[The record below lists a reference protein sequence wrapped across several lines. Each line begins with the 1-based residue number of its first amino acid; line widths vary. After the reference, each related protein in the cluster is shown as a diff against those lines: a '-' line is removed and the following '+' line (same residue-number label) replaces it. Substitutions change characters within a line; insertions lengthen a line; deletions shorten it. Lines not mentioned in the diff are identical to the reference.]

1 MIWNVLSNCKRWN
14 RKRSSCPSLC
24 IAMRELCQTNS
35 NSEKG
40 VPPPSPFNF
49 RDFSPPQHDLLPPQ
63 GFLLCDNCAAGTN
76 TTVQRSALA
85 LDWTPPPDINWL
97 GAVALPLLDWLAPSP
112 KLLAGVHSASSSS
125 TPHPSENLIVL
136 VGFVRS
142 RSYGPPSSF
151 FAPTAEPP
159 RTGRTFATTI
169 IGAWW

>member
-1 MIWNVLSNCKRWN
+1 MANCKRWN

-24 IAMRELCQTNS
+24 IAMRELCQTTPTARKWYYHHLLS
-35 NSEKG
+35 NSAISLHLNTISCLHKG
-40 VPPPSPFNF
+40 FFCATTAQLAQVLLYSDQPS
-49 RDFSPPQHDLLPPQ
+49 L
-63 GFLLCDNCAAGTN
+63 
-76 TTVQRSALA
+76 
-85 LDWTPPPDINWL
+85 WTGPPPDINWL